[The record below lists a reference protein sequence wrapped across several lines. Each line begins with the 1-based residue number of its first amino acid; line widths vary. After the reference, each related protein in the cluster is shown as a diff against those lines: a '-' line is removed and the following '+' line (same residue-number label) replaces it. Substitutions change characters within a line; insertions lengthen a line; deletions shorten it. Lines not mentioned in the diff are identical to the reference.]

1 MAKGRATPP
10 PSPQQLAFE
19 IPDSS
24 APGFLRRQRDA
35 MHYRE
40 QLRTNPS
47 GESMDAMIA
56 FLLQFVTT
64 PLDRGAARELLLDL
78 SRQDYTKLL
87 TAINAEDGDFLPT
100 SRPSA

>member
-1 MAKGRATPP
+1 MAKGRTTPP
-10 PSPQQLAFE
+10 PAPAQLAFE
-19 IPDSS
+19 IPDAA

-40 QLRTNPS
+40 QLRTKPS

-56 FLLQFVTT
+56 FLLQFVAA
-64 PLDRGAARELLLDL
+64 PADRDAARELLLDL
-78 SRQDYTKLL
+78 SRTDYTKLL